1 MSINK
6 VFARGFGA
14 IYIVV
19 GAVGFAI
26 TKHVAFSGP
35 HGRKLLGIF
44 EVNPLHNI
52 VHILIGAALV
62 AASFGT
68 VKAARGMN
76 LTIGVAYFATFLLG
90 LVMVGKS
97 WDFLALNQPD
107 NLLHLATATVALVVA
122 LRTDRDTTTVN
133 GRMSRTA

>member
-6 VFARGFGA
+6 LFARAFGA
-14 IYIVV
+14 IYIII
-19 GAVGFAI
+19 GAVGFSI
-26 TKHVAFSGP
+26 TNHVAFSGP
-35 HGRKLLGIF
+35 HGRKLLGLF

-90 LVMVGKS
+90 LAMVGKS
-97 WDFLALNQPD
+97 WDFLALNQAD
-107 NLLHLATATVALVVA
+107 NLLHIATATVALVVA
-122 LRTDRDTTTVN
+122 LRTDRDVATSP
-133 GRMSRTA
+133 GRVGRTA